1 MSALSSMVVTI
12 KTLLQSARE
21 RVIQSVNTTMV
32 QTYFEIGRIIV
43 EHEQQGS
50 ERAEYDAQTLK
61 QVSSG
66 LVEEFGRGFSVTNL
80 QQMRVFYLVYQKQQT
95 VSAKSQQV
103 SGIPKQKQK
112 NKFVSV
118 ELQKPSAVSKKFVL
132 SWSHYVFLMRLDA
145 REREFYEREA
155 GENQWSLRE
164 LKRQFDSALFERIVL
179 STKKK
184 EVLEENLRKYHTPA
198 SPTDIIVV
206 EITLPKENGQIFA
219 SQYKLYLPT
228 KEELRKQIEKV

>member
-1 MSALSSMVVTI
+1 MGQTLFIPQKIMTKSMSALSSMVVTI

-95 VSAKSQQV
+95 VSAKSCLLYT
-103 SGIPKQKQK
+103 S
-112 NKFVSV
+112 
-118 ELQKPSAVSKKFVL
+118 PSP
-132 SWSHYVFLMRLDA
+132 RD
-145 REREFYEREA
+145 
-155 GENQWSLRE
+155 
-164 LKRQFDSALFERIVL
+164 
-179 STKKK
+179 
-184 EVLEENLRKYHTPA
+184 
-198 SPTDIIVV
+198 
-206 EITLPKENGQIFA
+206 
-219 SQYKLYLPT
+219 
-228 KEELRKQIEKV
+228 